1 MRIKSAVLA
10 IVALAWLLTAGEAG
24 ARGPGGSIIDS
35 QGQRTQVQEF
45 LDLLPAFYFSLN
57 DSEQSAPLKD
67 IKSLTWLGG
76 GQIRLENRR
85 GESFT
90 VIGAMQ
96 ISKGEMIRFR
106 ALDPVSGQINQ
117 AEMDPLL
124 VKKISFAW
132 PK

>member
-1 MRIKSAVLA
+1 MKIKSAVLA
-10 IVALAWLLTAGEAG
+10 MAALAWLFAAGEAG

-35 QGQRTQVQEF
+35 QGGKTQVLEF

-57 DSEQSAPLKD
+57 DAQESAPLKD

-76 GQIRLENRR
+76 GQIRLENQR

-90 VIGAMQ
+90 VLGAMQ
-96 ISKGEMIRFR
+96 ISQGEMIRFR
-106 ALDPVSGQINQ
+106 VLDPVSGQVNQ

-132 PK
+132 PN